1 MNCADTPKSCA
12 PPEITVLLQP
22 EDREISLLRPK
33 TVLQLLR
40 KLDIRR
46 GTALVIR
53 EGALLTEDRQILPG
67 ERIIVRRV
75 TSSG

>member
-1 MNCADTPKSCA
+1 MSGLAEERRHA
-12 PPEITVLLQP
+12 PATVTVRLEPEGREVLLP
-22 EDREISLLRPK
+22 WPK

-53 EGALLTEDRQILPG
+53 DGGLLTEDRRVLPG
-67 ERIIVRRV
+67 EHITVRTV

>member
-1 MNCADTPKSCA
+1 M
-12 PPEITVLLQP
+12 ITLLLQP
-22 EDREISLLRPK
+22 EGREFEFPRPK

-53 EGALLTEDRQILPG
+53 NGGLLTEDCRIFPG
-67 ERIIVRRV
+67 EHITVRIV